1 MHDLTEI
8 RAKARTLMSSLG
20 EAQLGRSLLSLGWT
34 IRFDRARRRL
44 GICRWEQNGRRAR
57 IISISRFYAAEG
69 GWAMMEDVVRHEI
82 AHAIDYETRGESDH
96 GPVWKAIARRVGADP
111 TRLYE
116 GPDVPDDASKYVGIC
131 PSCEKE
137 HPFYRRVSRRHAC
150 PDCCRSHN
158 RGRFT
163 HRFLLRILERE
174 TGRDVTPR
182 ASRRKFRR
190 TG

>member
-44 GICRWEQNGRRAR
+44 GICRWERRGRRAR
-57 IISISRFYAAEG
+57 VISLSRFYAAEG
-69 GWAMMEDVVRHEI
+69 GWAIMEDVVRHEI
-82 AHAIDYETRGESDH
+82 AHAIDYETRGTSDH
-96 GPVWKAIARRVGADP
+96 GPIWKAIARRVGADP

-131 PSCEKE
+131 ATCEKE

-150 PDCCRSHN
+150 PDCCRDHN
-158 RGRFT
+158 RGRFS
-163 HRFLLRILERE
+163 HRFLLRIVERE

-182 ASRRKFRR
+182 SSLRKRRRA
-190 TG
+190 G

>member
-20 EAQLGRSLLSLGWT
+20 EAQLGRSLLSMGWT
-34 IRFDRARRRL
+34 IRYDRARRRL
-44 GICRWEQNGRRAR
+44 GICHWEHRGRRVR
-57 IISISRFYAAEG
+57 VISLSRFYSAEA
-69 GWAMMEDVVRHEI
+69 GWSIMEDVVRHEI
-82 AHAIDYETRGESDH
+82 AHAIDYEIRGESDH

-116 GPDVPDDASKYVGIC
+116 GPDVRDDASKYVGIC

-150 PDCCRSHN
+150 PDCCRAHN
-158 RGRFT
+158 NGRFT
-163 HRFLLRILERE
+163 QRFLLRILERDS
-174 TGRDVTPR
+174 GRDLTPR
-182 ASRRKFRR
+182 SARRRVRR
-190 TG
+190 PQ